1 LACGGRKQQFAAFAI
16 GDRDAMTYN
25 AKGSLDFY
33 IQLENPGKENESNW
47 LPGPR
52 IGDLK
57 HYGEALWSLGSA
69 YGIKVLFA

>member
-1 LACGGRKQQFAAFAI
+1 LACGGRKQQFAAFSI

-33 IQLENPGKENESNW
+33 IHLESPGKENESNW

-57 HYGEALWSLGSA
+57 HYGEALWGSMA
-69 YGIKVLFA
+69 EALDGR